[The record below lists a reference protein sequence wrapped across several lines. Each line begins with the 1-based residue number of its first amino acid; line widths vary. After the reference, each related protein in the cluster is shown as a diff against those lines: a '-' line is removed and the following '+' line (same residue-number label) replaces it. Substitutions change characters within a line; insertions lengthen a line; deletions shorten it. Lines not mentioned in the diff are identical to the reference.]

1 MFTVIHVMIFRVVGT
16 HKEKLILIPY
26 EETETK
32 ITPITVHATTRQ
44 QVRFRINT
52 GRFKYG

>member
-1 MFTVIHVMIFRVVGT
+1 MILRVVGI

-26 EETETK
+26 EETETRV
-32 ITPITVHATTRQ
+32 TPITVHATTRQ

-52 GRFKYG
+52 GRFKYE